1 MFATENLRLS
11 TKRTQAEKVPK
22 TFSLRRGLGELT
34 DVYEIVWEKLQELK

>member
-11 TKRTQAEKVPK
+11 NKRTQVEKVPQ

-34 DVYEIVWEKLQELK
+34 DVYEIVWEKLQGLK

>member
-11 TKRTQAEKVPK
+11 TKRTQAEKVPQ
-22 TFSLRRGLGELT
+22 TFSLCRGLVELT

>member
-1 MFATENLRLS
+1 MLATENLRLS
-11 TKRTQAEKVPK
+11 NKRTQAEKVSQ